1 LTVKE
6 QLRDLVERLDDDTE
20 TIEEALDYLRW
31 LASDEP
37 EELTPEELADVEE
50 AEAAFARGGE
60 GIPLE
65 EALRSLGGE

>member
-6 QLRDLVERLDDDTE
+6 QLRELVERLDDDTE

-50 AEAAFARGGE
+50 AEAAFARGE